1 MSERE
6 RKTSIKFNKVNIMM
20 YCLVESEAEKKKTDD
35 VVDTK
40 KNGKID
46 IKII

>member
-1 MSERE
+1 
-6 RKTSIKFNKVNIMM
+6 MM
-20 YCLVESEAEKKKTDD
+20 HYLVEPEAGKRTDD

>member
-20 YCLVESEAEKKKTDD
+20 YCLVESEAEKKTDD
-35 VVDTK
+35 VVVTK
-40 KNGKID
+40 KMEKLIL
-46 IKII
+46 KLYR